1 MQVENYLDAIKRA
14 GLHVEAIRDNPQYRF
29 ISDNAQGA
37 TRKYGV
43 KSVSLLAI
51 KP

>member
-1 MQVENYLDAIKRA
+1 V
-14 GLHVEAIRDNPQYRF
+14 HRDSSDRSHNPACQF

-43 KSVSLLAI
+43 KSVSIPAI
-51 KP
+51 KE